1 MNIKK
6 WQSHLILPF
15 DLSTSSD
22 VGGRGPKACE
32 TRDKVRSTRELDR
45 SDSAR
50 IPDTGGKVARNYLRA
65 VVSRTRHSRRG
76 STTLEPGN
84 KCSSRFAKA
93 CTALHERRIHQF
105 LFFLF
110 FFYLQAGFSVD
121 RSTVFAF
128 RKKTADGRHDTPR
141 RARKCFL
148 SLLRRTRN
156 SRDIKRGIQQ
166 VPRLTGSESLPFIE
180 TSVFAFKLERR
191 WRSFADFSLP
201 SRLFSIKKKV
211 QRKFE
216 RVQTV
221 TATKA
226 NHKQSLRRSE
236 LSTERTAQQP
246 LIKWK
251 KKKKSAQTTFTPTS
265 LFLKPSLKLRLQER
279 VCKEVA
285 TSPAWRTNDAIIA
298 NSSRQSGLK
307 VRSLGVKNSGKLAPR
322 ARNGTFASATDI
334 YG

>member
-110 FFYLQAGFSVD
+110 FFIYRLVSLSIDQPCSPSEKKQPMAVTTRHVARENVFCRCFDERGILAILNAVFNKSPGWREANRCPLSRPLCLRLNWNGGGD
-121 RSTVFAF
+121 LSRIFRSLLA
-128 RKKTADGRHDTPR
+128 
-141 RARKCFL
+141 CFL
-148 SLLRRTRN
+148 
-156 SRDIKRGIQQ
+156 
-166 VPRLTGSESLPFIE
+166 
-180 TSVFAFKLERR
+180 
-191 WRSFADFSLP
+191 
-201 SRLFSIKKKV
+201 
-211 QRKFE
+211 
-216 RVQTV
+216 
-221 TATKA
+221 
-226 NHKQSLRRSE
+226 
-236 LSTERTAQQP
+236 
-246 LIKWK
+246 
-251 KKKKSAQTTFTPTS
+251 
-265 LFLKPSLKLRLQER
+265 
-279 VCKEVA
+279 
-285 TSPAWRTNDAIIA
+285 
-298 NSSRQSGLK
+298 
-307 VRSLGVKNSGKLAPR
+307 
-322 ARNGTFASATDI
+322 
-334 YG
+334 